1 MMTEAHAPEALAP
14 TRIRQKSTTVTSK
27 AHWTPEED
35 QKLLQFLR
43 SGDRANWTELVPH
56 FQGKTAQQISERW
69 SKVVDPALVKGSWT
83 RQEDETI
90 IEFVAQF
97 GTRNWTKLAE
107 LLPGRI
113 GKQCR
118 ERWRNHL
125 DPGNSKEPWT
135 PEEDEQLIQLHE
147 QFGNQWVKIAAMM
160 PGRSDNHIKNRW
172 NSTLKKRT
180 GAAAAQISWSHQT
193 PQKRGK
199 RKVETPQSADQNVPK
214 PNFEA
219 LTKVEPG
226 LSIPSFG
233 FTPQLD
239 IASPALGG
247 ERSPFF
253 FGSPYMAMRATP
265 FSPFGGDMMRT
276 PLRDQF
282 LASPTLSRVLD
293 MERHNA
299 MLDSIDLNKE

>member
-1 MMTEAHAPEALAP
+1 MMKETHQSEALAP
-14 TRIRQKSTTVTSK
+14 TRIRQKSTMVASK

-135 PEEDEQLIQLHE
+135 PEEDQQLICLHE
-147 QFGNQWVKIAAMM
+147 QFGNQWVKIASMM

-172 NSTLKKRT
+172 NSTLKRRGHDLSAVYT
-180 GAAAAQISWSHQT
+180 T

-199 RKVETPQSADQNVPK
+199 RKVETPKSAEQNLPR
-214 PNFEA
+214 PNLDVMVKA
-219 LTKVEPG
+219 AEPVT
-226 LSIPSFG
+226 IPNIMFM
-233 FTPQLD
+233 PQMDL
-239 IASPALGG
+239 ASPILT
-247 ERSPFF
+247 ERSPFL
-253 FGSPYMAMRATP
+253 FGSPFMGLRSTP
-265 FSPFGGDMMRT
+265 FSPFGGDMIRT

-282 LASPTLSRVLD
+282 LASPSMGRSLD
-293 MERHNA
+293 IERHSA
-299 MLDSIDLNKE
+299 IIDSIDLNDKV